1 MSSTLTSELDLYK
14 AVPGTAEPFRTTDI
28 NSNMDKIDAFAVATL
43 AQIAAPTASVIDG
56 GTA

>member
-1 MSSTLTSELDLYK
+1 MSSTLTTELDLYK

-28 NSNMDKIDAFAVATL
+28 NGNWDKVDAFAADVL
-43 AQIAAPTASVIDG
+43 AKIAAPTASIING

>member
-28 NSNMDKIDAFAVATL
+28 NGNWDKVDAFAVSILAT
-43 AQIAAPTASVIDG
+43 IATPTGSTING

>member
-28 NSNMDKIDAFAVATL
+28 NANWDKVDAFAVSTL
-43 AQIAAPTASVIDG
+43 ALIAAPTASTIDG

>member
-28 NSNMDKIDAFAVATL
+28 NANWDKVDAFAVATL
-43 AQIAAPTASVIDG
+43 ALIAAPTASTIDG

>member
-1 MSSTLTSELDLYK
+1 MSSTLTTELDLFK

-28 NSNMDKIDAFAVATL
+28 NSNMDKIDAFAVAVL
-43 AQIAAPTASVIDG
+43 AQIAAPTASTING

>member
-1 MSSTLTSELDLYK
+1 MSSTLTPELDLYK

-28 NSNMDKIDAFAVATL
+28 NSNMDKIDAFAVAVL
-43 AQIAAPTASVIDG
+43 AQIAAPTASTING

>member
-28 NSNMDKIDAFAVATL
+28 NANWDKVDAFAIDVLAKIAT
-43 AQIAAPTASVIDG
+43 PTASTING